1 MLRSVSNIFIL
12 VLLTAIIVSCKHKKE
27 VAKHN
32 PPVTV
37 VDSTGEKCRMDFKN
51 GRALSKRMYEN
62 ELDYTYASA
71 KFNCELTIDTEDNS
85 FNVSVRTRKDS
96 VIWMSIS
103 KLGIEAARVLIT
115 KDSVKFVMGLT
126 ERKYFVGDFTY
137 INEKLHADLDFN
149 MLQGLLFGNSAE
161 FYDEDEKLK
170 PGRDKNNCQYFLSTT
185 RKRHVKRIINGVEQP
200 KESFETIWLDPQTF
214 KIVMMEFDDV
224 ETKRKFNACYDD
236 FKPVDKYL
244 APFKLLYTITAEKN
258 IKAEIKY
265 ARISINEPI
274 KFPFSIPP
282 SYERI
287 EFKK

>member
-1 MLRSVSNIFIL
+1 MRFLANITLLLFIL
-12 VLLTAIIVSCKHKKE
+12 FTGYACRTKKDI
-27 VAKHN
+27 KK
-32 PPVTV
+32 PPVITI
-37 VDSTGEKCRMDFKN
+37 DSTGEKCRMDFKN

-71 KFNCELTIDTEDNS
+71 KFNCELTMDGEEHS

-103 KLGIEAARVLIT
+103 KLGIDAARVLIT
-115 KDSVKFVMGLT
+115 KDSVKFTLGLT
-126 ERKYFVGDFTY
+126 EKKFFTGDFSY
-137 INEKLHADLDFN
+137 INEMLHADLDFE

-161 FYDEDEKLK
+161 FYDEDEKLN
-170 PGRDKNNCQYFLSTT
+170 PGRDKNNCQYFLSTV
-185 RKRHVKRIINGVEQP
+185 RKKKTVRKVTSGEVAP
-200 KESFETIWLDPQTF
+200 KESMQTIWLDPQTF

-224 ETKRKFNACYDD
+224 ETKRKFNACYED

-244 APFKLLYTITAEKN
+244 APFKMLYNITAEKN

-265 ARISINEPI
+265 ARIGINEPQ
-274 KFPFSIPP
+274 KFPFNIPS

-287 EFKK
+287 EFKKK